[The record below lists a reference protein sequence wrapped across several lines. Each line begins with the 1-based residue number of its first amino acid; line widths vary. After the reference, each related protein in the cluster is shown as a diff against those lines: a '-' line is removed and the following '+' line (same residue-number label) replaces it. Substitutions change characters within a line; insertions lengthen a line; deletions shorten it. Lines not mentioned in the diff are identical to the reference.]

1 MPKERKHMAIELT
14 LRITLEQAAH
24 LERLLKQDK
33 DMQTKVVTMRHAT
46 EEERA
51 QARQAIVLDDQLL
64 GQY

>member
-1 MPKERKHMAIELT
+1 MPKERKDMAIELT

-24 LERLLKQDK
+24 LERLLKEDK
-33 DMQTKVVTMRHAT
+33 DRQAKVVLAKHAT
-46 EEERA
+46 EEERS